1 MKGCLK
7 GILFLIIFILI
18 IMIIGYWV
26 YTSLTLEKLGKAD
39 EPGILGFV
47 EDNELSQK
55 TARELGIHDLTLKEL
70 VDYLKGVFKRNKE
83 NTEGAKQGTTGSV
96 LYEYNYLI

>member
-7 GILFLIIFILI
+7 GILFLIVFLLI

-55 TARELGIHDLTLKEL
+55 TARDLGIHDLTLKEL
-70 VDYLKGVFKRNKE
+70 IDYLRGVFKKDKE
-83 NTEGAKQGTTGSV
+83 NTEDAQSTTSSV

>member
-1 MKGCLK
+1 
-7 GILFLIIFILI
+7 
-18 IMIIGYWV
+18 MIIGYWV

-55 TARELGIHDLTLKEL
+55 TARDLGIHDLTLKEL
-70 VDYLKGVFKRNKE
+70 IDYLRGVFKKDKE
-83 NTEGAKQGTTGSV
+83 NTEDAQSTTSSV

>member
-7 GILFLIIFILI
+7 GILFLLIFLLI
-18 IMIIGYWV
+18 IMIIGYWA

-47 EDNELSQK
+47 EDAELSQK
-55 TARELGIHDLTLKEL
+55 TARDIGIHDLTLKEL
-70 VDYLKGVFKRNKE
+70 VDYLRGVFKKNKE
-83 NTEGAKQGTTGSV
+83 NTEDAQSTTSSV
-96 LYEYNYLI
+96 LYEFNYLV